1 MITLNLSPDA
11 EAWLREQ
18 ARVRRISVS
27 CVVEELVAD
36 ARAKPNTAQLRRL
49 DELRAAMDAWK

>member
-18 ARVRRISVS
+18 ARLRRVSVS
-27 CVVEELVAD
+27 RVVEELVAQ
-36 ARAKPNTAQLRRL
+36 AQASPHPVQLRRL
-49 DELRAAMDAWK
+49 DELRAAMEAWR